1 MKKRSFEDELEYSKE
16 ILDKLISPD
25 ITLSESLKLY
35 EEGIKSIKKAQKMIE
50 DAKLKIEKISNKAES
65 EEI

>member
-50 DAKLKIEKISNKAES
+50 DAKLKIEKISNKIES

>member
-25 ITLSESLKLY
+25 ITLNESLKLY

-50 DAKLKIEKISNKAES
+50 DAKLKVEKISNKSEG

>member
-1 MKKRSFEDELEYSKE
+1 MKRRSFEDELEYSKE

>member
-25 ITLSESLKLY
+25 ITLNESLKLY

-50 DAKLKIEKISNKAES
+50 DAKLKIEKISNKSES